1 MLKKNLIDQ
10 IHARTGSFY
19 KHEIEAA
26 LDIILESITEA
37 MAENNR
43 VELRGFGSFSVRTR
57 NGYCYKHPQS
67 GEIMKVVGR
76 KKIHFTMGK
85 SLKQSLIGLNTGRQ
99 I

>member
-10 IHARTGSFY
+10 IHAQNGNFY

-26 LDIILESITEA
+26 LDIILESITKA

-57 NGYCYKHPQS
+57 NGYRYTHPHS
-67 GEIMKVVGR
+67 GETMKVVGR

-85 SLKQSLIGLNTGRQ
+85 SLKQSLIGLNTGRKV
-99 I
+99 